1 MSYDLRCFGW
11 DNCIVPHTL
20 KAVETLVPRW
30 NQLKIVRKKKDKENL
45 QFINKFFEN
54 GMFGAYMPGYIKGAL
69 NGEGSY
75 AHIYLGKRGIFK
87 SQDGKTE
94 GIIHLQRDVHMED
107 VCIKE
112 IKLRITDEEE
122 NGPSRIRLAAYKEE
136 MRAILNEAF
145 LHALVLKVFEN
156 LGIPQRV
163 PKLYEVVG
171 ITHRGHNANS
181 IEDFEAVWMVMEMLR
196 GHTIE
201 KYLRLNLVTHAFEAN
216 ESILIDILIQLA
228 HFLHIL
234 QTKLRFNHRDI
245 KLNNLFV
252 RYHAEDELWLRDF
265 NIEGYGNYICKND
278 ITILDYGFSCIGCA
292 VDNTSLISAGSW
304 FDEKDLCFKQGR
316 DLCQFLYSLHAGFP
330 LQNYI
335 SPSLFELIST
345 AMITMVGAVE
355 GVAPREINLLNGIKT
370 DGTPQVHGGPIY
382 LDEGLYTF
390 LKRPDVS
397 LPGCTPLTFLS
408 ALRNYNRV

>member
-20 KAVETLVPRW
+20 KAVETLVPQW

-45 QFINKFFEN
+45 QFINKFFES
-54 GMFGAYMPGYIKGAL
+54 GMFGAYMPGYIKGTL
-69 NGEGSY
+69 VGDGSY

-94 GIIHLQRDVHMED
+94 GIIHLQRDVLMED
-107 VCIKE
+107 ICIKE

-122 NGPSRIRLAAYKEE
+122 NGHARIRLAAYKEE

-145 LHALVLKVFEN
+145 LHALVLKVFETI
-156 LGIPQRV
+156 GIPQRV

-181 IEDFEAVWMVMEMLR
+181 IEDFESVWMIMEMLR
-196 GHTIE
+196 GHTME
-201 KYLRLNLVTHAFEAN
+201 KYLRIHLVADAFEQN
-216 ESILIDILIQLA
+216 EELLIDILIQLT

-234 QTKLRFNHRDI
+234 QTKLSFNHRDI

-252 RYHAEDELWLRDF
+252 RYHAEDESWLRDF
-265 NIEGYGNYICKND
+265 NIEEYGNYSCKND
-278 ITILDYGFSCIGCA
+278 ITILDYGFSCIGCT
-292 VDNTSLISAGSW
+292 VENTSLISAGSW
-304 FDEKDLCFKQGR
+304 FNEKDLCFKQGR
-316 DLCQFLYSLHAGFP
+316 DLCQFLYSLHALFP
-330 LQNYI
+330 LRNYV
-335 SPSLFELIST
+335 SPQLFELISK
-345 AMITMVGAVE
+345 AMIAMVGAGE

-370 DGTPQVHGGPIY
+370 DGTPQVNGGPMY
-382 LDEGLYTF
+382 LDEGLYKF
-390 LKRPDVS
+390 LKRPDV
-397 LPGCTPLTFLS
+397 LLHGCAPITFLS
-408 ALRNYNRV
+408 ALRTYKGV